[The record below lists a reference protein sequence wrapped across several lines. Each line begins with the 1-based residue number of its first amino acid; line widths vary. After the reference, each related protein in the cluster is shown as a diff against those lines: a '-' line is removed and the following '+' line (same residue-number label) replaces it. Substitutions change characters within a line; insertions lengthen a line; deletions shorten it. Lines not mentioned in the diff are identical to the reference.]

1 MKYSFSDVTHKISTL
16 SATKVAKKMF
26 FGILRYGILCIVAG
40 ISINWW
46 FAMWQWAGI
55 FSYRLVALIYVIIF
69 LIAFPIL
76 YIWQIRT
83 LAIVDTV
90 KFLRANYRDEIIDI
104 TVDKTIDR
112 GKNTQNQILSF
123 EPVQYINSLRAQFP
137 WVVRRVVDYILAEFP
152 LLQKIPEI
160 LKEVDLSN
168 PDHGAIKQQ
177 ILFRLQWYIATEKE
191 PSFGS
196 GIWKLIGVNI
206 VMLVIVYLMIHY
218 GL

>member
-1 MKYSFSDVTHKISTL
+1 MKYDFSDVTQKISTL

-46 FAMWQWAGI
+46 FAMWQWANI
-55 FSYRLVALIYVIIF
+55 FSHRFIALIYIIIF

-90 KFLRANYRDEIIDI
+90 KFLRSNYRDEIIDI
-104 TVDKTIDR
+104 TIDKTIDR
-112 GKNTQNQILSF
+112 WKNTQNQILSF
-123 EPVQYINSLRAQFP
+123 EPIQYITSLRSEFP
-137 WVVRRVVDYILAEFP
+137 WVVRWVVDYILAEFP
-152 LLQKIPEI
+152 LLKKIPEI
-160 LKEVDLSN
+160 LQEVDLTN
-168 PDHGAIKQQ
+168 PDHWAIKQQ
-177 ILFRLQWYIATEKE
+177 ISFRLQSYMWVEHE

-196 GIWKLIGVNI
+196 GIWKLIWLNI
-206 VMLVIVYLMIHY
+206 VMLSIVYLMIHY

>member
-1 MKYSFSDVTHKISTL
+1 
-16 SATKVAKKMF
+16 
-26 FGILRYGILCIVAG
+26 
-40 ISINWW
+40 
-46 FAMWQWAGI
+46 MWQWTGI

-137 WVVRRVVDYILAEFP
+137 
-152 LLQKIPEI
+152 
-160 LKEVDLSN
+160 
-168 PDHGAIKQQ
+168 
-177 ILFRLQWYIATEKE
+177 
-191 PSFGS
+191 
-196 GIWKLIGVNI
+196 
-206 VMLVIVYLMIHY
+206 
-218 GL
+218 